1 MYFSFVR
8 LHWLRFSGAI
18 IALLLAIIYL
28 LEFEG
33 VSLIGFGMMAVAGAY
48 LGMALRNGTLP
59 ARCDLCGSPGR
70 FSAEY
75 GAGFSNARLILSC
88 QQCGRV
94 INNSERGVAP
104 EQE

>member
-1 MYFSFVR
+1 MYLSFVR
-8 LHWLRFSGAI
+8 FHWLRFSGAI
-18 IALLLAIIYL
+18 IALSLAIIYL

-33 VSLIGFGMMAVAGAY
+33 TSLIGFSLLAAVGIF
-48 LGMALRNGTLP
+48 LGMGLRNGTLP
-59 ARCDLCGSPGR
+59 ARCDLCGSSGH

-88 QQCGRV
+88 PRCGRV
-94 INNSERGVAP
+94 VSNPERGIIP